1 MRIAIIAPPW
11 VPIPPPAYGGT
22 ELVVDLL
29 ARGLQAEGHEVL
41 LFAAGDS
48 TCPVPRGFVH
58 EHALGTT
65 GPPSGEKVHVR
76 HAYGAARGF
85 DIVHDHTLVGPLY
98 SERIPDLPVVATNHG
113 PFLPHLRDHYRSVTP
128 RVKVIAISRA
138 HAASARD
145 VPIARVI
152 HHGIDVDRM
161 AFNES
166 PDDYFLFLGRMS
178 PDKGAHRA
186 ARIARAAGVPLRIAA
201 KLREPAEFEYF
212 DTHVKPLLSGDIEY
226 VGELGG
232 SAKRD
237 ALAGA
242 RALLNPISWEEP
254 FGLVMAEALASG
266 TPVLAFP
273 RGAAPEIVE
282 HGVTGYL
289 CHDERSMAR
298 RIAEV
303 DRLDRKCCRVE
314 AETRF
319 SASRM
324 VAEHVELYR
333 ELATGRRAA
342 A

>member
-1 MRIAIIAPPW
+1 M
-11 VPIPPPAYGGT
+11 
-22 ELVVDLL
+22 
-29 ARGLQAEGHEVL
+29 L

-166 PDDYFLFLGRMS
+166 PGDYFLFLGRMS

-186 ARIARAAGVPLRIAA
+186 AGSRAPWASRYGSPRSCANRRSSSTSTRTSSRCSAATSSTSASSAARRSAMPSRAPACCSTRSAGRSRSGSSWPRPWPPGRPSSRSTWCGTRDRGARRHGLPVPRRTLHGTADRRGGPAGPQVLPGGGGDA
-201 KLREPAEFEYF
+201 LLREP
-212 DTHVKPLLSGDIEY
+212 HG
-226 VGELGG
+226 
-232 SAKRD
+232 R
-237 ALAGA
+237 GA
-242 RALLNPISWEEP
+242 RGALPGAGDGP
-254 FGLVMAEALASG
+254 PRRGLTRNL
-266 TPVLAFP
+266 
-273 RGAAPEIVE
+273 
-282 HGVTGYL
+282 
-289 CHDERSMAR
+289 DEG
-298 RIAEV
+298 
-303 DRLDRKCCRVE
+303 DPGL
-314 AETRF
+314 
-319 SASRM
+319 
-324 VAEHVELYR
+324 
-333 ELATGRRAA
+333 AA
-342 A
+342 AGE